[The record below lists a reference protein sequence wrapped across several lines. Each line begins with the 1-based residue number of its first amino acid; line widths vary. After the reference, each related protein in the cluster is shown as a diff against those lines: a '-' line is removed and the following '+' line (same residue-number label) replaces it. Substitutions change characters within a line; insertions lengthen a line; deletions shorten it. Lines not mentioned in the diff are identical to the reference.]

1 MPNLQI
7 TTKKKPVTG
16 FGLLEAATILLAI
29 FSVGTLFAEHHRYLE
44 LFSHFRFQ
52 YLVSSLLL
60 LMIFAIRQRIFFC
73 SVLVGLT
80 ILNATF
86 VLPWYVGRDQPEA
99 NGVTFKLLHANVYRD
114 NGETASLLAQI
125 DAEDPD
131 LIILQEL
138 SSIWLTTLQGLS
150 EEYPYSVAEAQEGA
164 FGIGLFSKFPL
175 DDARIVR
182 APPLD
187 LPEIRAVVRLGE
199 QRLNLVSAHPM
210 PPVSRAGTAA
220 RNAQLA
226 ELGDKLALTSR
237 PTVFIGD
244 LNISMW
250 APTYRSFESASGL
263 RNCRKGFGIVSTF
276 PVFFPPAGIPIDHC
290 LVSEG
295 ISVLEFRAG
304 SKIGSD
310 HLPIVVVLSSRP
322 RGPTGS

>member
-7 TTKKKPVTG
+7 TATKKPITA
-16 FGLLEAATILLAI
+16 FGLFEAAAMLLSI
-29 FSVGTLFAEHHRYLE
+29 FSVGTLFAASHRYLE

-52 YLVSSLLL
+52 YLVLSLLL
-60 LMIFAIRQRIFFC
+60 LMIFAIRQRVFFC
-73 SVLVGLT
+73 AVLVGIT
-80 ILNATF
+80 ILNAAF

-99 NGVTFKLLHANVYRD
+99 NGVTFKLLHANVHR
-114 NGETASLLAQI
+114 NNTETTALLAQI

-131 LIILQEL
+131 LIILQEM
-138 SSIWLTTLQGLS
+138 SSVWLTALQGLS
-150 EEYPYSVAEAQEGA
+150 EKYPYGVAKAQEGA
-164 FGIGLFSKFPL
+164 FGIGLFSKLPL
-175 DDARIVR
+175 DDARIVI

-187 LPEIRAVVRLGE
+187 LPEIHAVVRLGE

-210 PPVSRAGTAA
+210 PPVGLAGTQA

-226 ELGDKLALTSR
+226 ALGDELALASG

-250 APTYRSFESASGL
+250 APTYQSFENASGL
-263 RNCRKGFGIVSTF
+263 RNSRKGFGIVSTF

-290 LVSEG
+290 LVSEE
-295 ISVLEFRAG
+295 IKVLEFRAG

-310 HLPIVVVLSSRP
+310 HLPLVVVLSSHALEP
-322 RGPTGS
+322 GT

>member
-7 TTKKKPVTG
+7 TAKKKPVTV
-16 FGLLEAATILLAI
+16 FGLFEAATILLVI
-29 FSVGTLFAEHHRYLE
+29 FSIGTLFAASHRYLE

-52 YLVSSLLL
+52 YFVSSLLL

-86 VLPWYVGRDQPEA
+86 VLPWYVGRDRPEA

-114 NGETASLLAQI
+114 NSETAALLAQI

-131 LIILQEL
+131 LVILQEM
-138 SSIWLTTLQGLS
+138 SSIWLAALQELG
-150 EEYPYSVAEAQEGA
+150 EEYPYSVAEAQDGA

-187 LPEIRAVVRLGE
+187 LPEIRAIVRLGE
-199 QRLNLVSAHPM
+199 QRINLVSAHPM
-210 PPVSRAGTAA
+210 PPVGRAETEA
-220 RNAQLA
+220 RNAQLRA
-226 ELGDKLALTSR
+226 LGDDLAKTSG
-237 PTVFIGD
+237 PTVFVGD

-250 APTYRSFESASGL
+250 APTYQSFENTSGL
-263 RNCRKGFGIVSTF
+263 RNGRKGFGIVSTY
-276 PVFFPPAGIPIDHC
+276 PVFFRPAGIPIDHC
-290 LVSEG
+290 LVSNG
-295 ISVLEFRAG
+295 IRVFEFRAG

-310 HLPIVVVLSSRP
+310 HLPIVVVLSLLAPDS
-322 RGPTGS
+322 GA

>member
-7 TTKKKPVTG
+7 TAKKKPVTG

-29 FSVGTLFAEHHRYLE
+29 FSVGTLFAESHRYLE

-99 NGVTFKLLHANVYRD
+99 NGVTFKLLHANVHRD
-114 NGETASLLAQI
+114 NTETTTLLAQI

-131 LIILQEL
+131 LVILQEL
-138 SSIWLTTLQGLS
+138 SPIWLTALQGLS
-150 EEYPYSVAEAQEGA
+150 EMYPYRVAEAQEGA

-175 DDARIVR
+175 DEARIVHT
-182 APPLD
+182 PPLD

-199 QRLNLVSAHPM
+199 RRLNLVSAHPM
-210 PPVSRAGTAA
+210 PPVGRASTAA

-226 ELGDKLALTSR
+226 ALGDELALASR
-237 PTVFIGD
+237 PTVFVGD

-250 APTYRSFESASGL
+250 APTYQSFENASGL

-276 PVFFPPAGIPIDHC
+276 PVYLPFVGIPIDHC

-295 ISVLEFRAG
+295 IKVLDFRTGAD
-304 SKIGSD
+304 IGSD
-310 HLPIVVVLSSRP
+310 HLPIVVVLSTHALNP
-322 RGPTGS
+322 

>member
-7 TTKKKPVTG
+7 TAKKKPVSV
-16 FGLLEAATILLAI
+16 FGLFEAATILLAI
-29 FSVGTLFAEHHRYLE
+29 FSVGTLFAASHRYLE

-60 LMIFAIRQRIFFC
+60 LMIFAFRKRRYF
-73 SVLVGLT
+73 SLLLAALT

-86 VLPWYVGRDQPEA
+86 VLPWYVGRDEP
-99 NGVTFKLLHANVYRD
+99 NTDGVVIKLLHANVYKE
-114 NGETASLLAQI
+114 NQETAALLAQI

-131 LIILQEL
+131 LVILQEM

-175 DDARIVR
+175 DDARIVST
-182 APPLD
+182 PPLE
-187 LPEIRAVVRLGE
+187 LPEIRAVVRIGE

-210 PPVSRAGTAA
+210 PPVSRAGTEA

-226 ELGDKLALTSR
+226 ALGDELAKATR
-237 PTVFIGD
+237 PTLFIGD

-250 APTYRSFESASGL
+250 APTYQSFENASGL
-263 RNCRKGFGIVSTF
+263 RNSRQGFGLEATF
-276 PVFFPPAGIPIDHC
+276 PAFLRIARIPIDHC
-290 LVSEG
+290 LVSEEF
-295 ISVLEFRAG
+295 SVLDFRTG

-310 HLPIVVVLSSRP
+310 HLPIVVLLSLHAP
-322 RGPTGS
+322 DP